1 MPKSP
6 HPGHQSLKTSVL
18 TSSSLSMAHHR
29 RAPGA
34 LQLLEDP
41 LPDLVLGE
49 GAAVELVDEAA
60 DVDAGHLAD
69 QAADLAAVVPL
80 DHHVG
85 LRLAQDLADR
95 VAGEGEEEPTPCPES
110 SSIASR
116 IAPFVEPQPTTITSA
131 SAGPWRVHFIS
142 SGISLAAVASFVIR
156 FVCIF
161 TRFSADSTMCPR
173 SLCSSP
179 LVQKIPPRSPSRE
192 RGEIPFFVNL

>member
-95 VAGEGEEEPTPCPES
+95 VAGEGEEEPQLEEGGADPLPRELLDRVEDR
-110 SSIASR
+110 ALR
-116 IAPFVEPQPTTITSA
+116 RAPADDHHLCV
-131 SAGPWRVHFIS
+131 
-142 SGISLAAVASFVIR
+142 AVAV
-156 FVCIF
+156 
-161 TRFSADSTMCPR
+161 
-173 SLCSSP
+173 
-179 LVQKIPPRSPSRE
+179 
-192 RGEIPFFVNL
+192 